1 MGLPVVVRVQ
11 QIFCRLALGYW
22 ALKLGWNTRSFGG
35 NFATQ
40 KKRRKDEAAPAK
52 SNRRLIF
59 VLLCLCVVVA
69 IDFQRAVNTKTQG
82 TQAMQRQF
90 EDSFARSGVQG
101 LVGEVS
107 VAERVRGSE
116 RESER
121 E

>member
-1 MGLPVVVRVQ
+1 M
-11 QIFCRLALGYW
+11 
-22 ALKLGWNTRSFGG
+22 
-35 NFATQ
+35 
-40 KKRRKDEAAPAK
+40 
-52 SNRRLIF
+52 
-59 VLLCLCVVVA
+59 LCLCVVVA

-107 VAERVRGSE
+107 VAERVRESE